1 MKKLKQRFLQ
11 HLADYIIE
19 RLQLELNS
27 KYYNEKV
34 FFFYLEMGQW
44 LDFYAIEYWNI
55 ELN

>member
-44 LDFYAIEYWNI
+44 LDFYATEYWDV

>member
-1 MKKLKQRFLQ
+1 MKKFRQRFLQ
-11 HLADYIIE
+11 HLANYIIE

-44 LDFYAIEYWNI
+44 LDFYATEYYGVQ
-55 ELN
+55 LD

>member
-1 MKKLKQRFLQ
+1 MKNLKQRFLQ

-44 LDFYAIEYWNI
+44 LDFYATEYWNI